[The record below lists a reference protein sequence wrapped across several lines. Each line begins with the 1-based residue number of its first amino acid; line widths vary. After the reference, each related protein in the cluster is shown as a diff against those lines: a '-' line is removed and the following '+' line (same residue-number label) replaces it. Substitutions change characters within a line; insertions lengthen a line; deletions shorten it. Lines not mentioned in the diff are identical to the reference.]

1 MEELEIF
8 NYSERA
14 ISILDDIDDELNI
27 AAKDIKNYLNDILR
41 KDNKSRI
48 GIVTRIKSKQ
58 SLKGKIFRDK
68 YFEQFEK
75 PEDVID
81 FLSDLIGVRIEC
93 RFNSDEDSIYNSLLA
108 HFDLIDENGLYFNE
122 SRPNILLDLEE
133 KQPQVQNN
141 GFKIYKIDGFYYLD
155 NLKMNFELQIKSLVN
170 VFWSEI
176 EHEIIYKNNDY
187 NIWDNFFEEILGSIK
202 QNLSMIDK
210 QLKILDDHFNKI
222 GTKDLG
228 TRQLTLEKTLSQ
240 MIYTMF
246 SNKMKKSM
254 GFVVNFNKSCD
265 SIVKYLF
272 RSQGADNLNKYQK
285 TFSKTFSTLNE
296 LENTPIDFK
305 KKLVI
310 ERKPIFVGSFTKVIG
325 ERILEKI
332 VCEFDWVVFF
342 RILFEIE
349 TGNNVEDFETYLEF
363 LKYRFSTTKE
373 LTKISEVYG
382 NEFKNELTD
391 SILMKISE
399 AFLNVDRLEFLYD
412 SNLEK
417 INSIISDLINIF
429 FYKAKSFEIFK
440 ENLEVLLYLI
450 EIEIESYF
458 DKNTDMHQIK
468 QVVRFLIKN
477 SNADII
483 PIEDV
488 HRYLEKDF
496 NETATTSLHFGN

>member
-1 MEELEIF
+1 
-8 NYSERA
+8 
-14 ISILDDIDDELNI
+14 
-27 AAKDIKNYLNDILR
+27 
-41 KDNKSRI
+41 
-48 GIVTRIKSKQ
+48 
-58 SLKGKIFRDK
+58 
-68 YFEQFEK
+68 
-75 PEDVID
+75 
-81 FLSDLIGVRIEC
+81 
-93 RFNSDEDSIYNSLLA
+93 
-108 HFDLIDENGLYFNE
+108 
-122 SRPNILLDLEE
+122 
-133 KQPQVQNN
+133 
-141 GFKIYKIDGFYYLD
+141 
-155 NLKMNFELQIKSLVN
+155 
-170 VFWSEI
+170 
-176 EHEIIYKNNDY
+176 
-187 NIWDNFFEEILGSIK
+187 
-202 QNLSMIDK
+202 
-210 QLKILDDHFNKI
+210 
-222 GTKDLG
+222 
-228 TRQLTLEKTLSQ
+228 
-240 MIYTMF
+240 
-246 SNKMKKSM
+246 M

-272 RSQGADNLNKYQK
+272 RSQGADDLNKYQK

-310 ERKPIFVGSFTKVIG
+310 ERKPIFVGSFTKIIG

-332 VCEFDWVVFF
+332 GCEFDWVVFF

-373 LTKISEVYG
+373 LTKIGDTYG
-382 NEFKNELTD
+382 HDFKNELTD

-429 FYKAKSFEIFK
+429 YNKAKSFDIFMK
-440 ENLEVLLYLI
+440 NLEVLLYLI

-458 DKNTDMHQIK
+458 DKNTDMHQIR

-496 NETATTSLHFGN
+496 NETATTSLHFSN

>member
-8 NYSERA
+8 SYSEKA
-14 ISILDDIDDELNI
+14 INILDDLDEELEI
-27 AAKDIKNYLNDILR
+27 AARDIKAYLNDVLK
-41 KDNKSRI
+41 KDNKSGI
-48 GIVTRIKSKQ
+48 GIVTRIKSKK

-68 YFEQFEK
+68 YFEQFER

-81 FLSDLIGVRIEC
+81 FLSDLIGIRIEC
-93 RFNSDEDSIYNSLLA
+93 RFNSDEGEIYNSLLA

-122 SRPNILLDLEE
+122 TRPNIFLDLEE

-155 NLKMNFELQIKSLVN
+155 DLKLNFELQIKSLVN

-202 QNLSMIDK
+202 QNLSMIDQ

-228 TRQLTLEKTLSQ
+228 TRQLALEKTLSQ

-246 SNKMKKSM
+246 STKMKQSM

-296 LENTPIDFK
+296 LESTPIDFK

-310 ERKPIFVGSFTKVIG
+310 ERKPIFVGSFTKIIG

-332 VCEFDWVVFF
+332 SHEFDWVVFF

-349 TGNNVEDFETYLEF
+349 SGNNVEDFETYLEF
-363 LKYRFSTTKE
+363 LKYRFSSTKE
-373 LTKISEVYG
+373 LTKISEAYG
-382 NEFKNELTD
+382 HDVKIQLTNG
-391 SILMKISE
+391 ILMKISE
-399 AFLNVDRLEFLYD
+399 AFLNVDKLAFLYD

-417 INSIISDLINIF
+417 INSIISDLLDIF
-429 FYKAKSFEIFK
+429 FNKSKNSEIFLK
-440 ENLEVLLYLI
+440 NMEVFLYLV

-458 DKNTDMHQIK
+458 DKNTDMHQIE
-468 QVVRFLIKN
+468 QVVKFLIKN
-477 SNADII
+477 SNVDII
-483 PIEDV
+483 SFDDV
-488 HRYLEKDF
+488 KRYLEKDF
-496 NETATTSLHFGN
+496 NETSTTALNFGN

>member
-1 MEELEIF
+1 
-8 NYSERA
+8 
-14 ISILDDIDDELNI
+14 
-27 AAKDIKNYLNDILR
+27 
-41 KDNKSRI
+41 
-48 GIVTRIKSKQ
+48 
-58 SLKGKIFRDK
+58 
-68 YFEQFEK
+68 
-75 PEDVID
+75 
-81 FLSDLIGVRIEC
+81 
-93 RFNSDEDSIYNSLLA
+93 
-108 HFDLIDENGLYFNE
+108 
-122 SRPNILLDLEE
+122 
-133 KQPQVQNN
+133 
-141 GFKIYKIDGFYYLD
+141 
-155 NLKMNFELQIKSLVN
+155 MNFELQIKSLVN

-187 NIWDNFFEEILGSIK
+187 NIWDNVFEEILGSIK
-202 QNLSMIDK
+202 QNLSMIDQ

-228 TRQLTLEKTLSQ
+228 TRQLALEKTLSQ

-246 SNKMKKSM
+246 SNKMKESM

-296 LENTPIDFK
+296 LESMPIDFK

-310 ERKPIFVGSFTKVIG
+310 ERKPIFVGRFTKVIG
-325 ERILEKI
+325 ECILEKI
-332 VCEFDWVVFF
+332 SCEFDWAVFF

-349 TGNNVEDFETYLEF
+349 SGNNVEDFETYLEF

-373 LTKISEVYG
+373 LNEISEAYG
-382 NEFKNELTD
+382 HEFKNHFTNDILT
-391 SILMKISE
+391 KISE
-399 AFLNVDRLEFLYD
+399 AFLNVDKLEFLYD

-417 INSIISDLINIF
+417 INSIISDLITIF
-429 FYKAKSFEIFK
+429 FDKAKNFEIFK
-440 ENLEVLLYLI
+440 QNMEVLLYLI

-458 DKNTDMHQIK
+458 DKNTDMLQIQ

-477 SNADII
+477 SNEDII
-483 PIEDV
+483 PFDDI

-496 NETATTSLHFGN
+496 NNTTTTALHFGN